1 MCVCVCVC
9 VCVCDWRCGLDRRW
23 GIRKT
28 SLVVICLLAYVLLL
42 VFNKCIHK
50 GFYVTNSFSL
60 SPHPHSLAA
69 STTAVQ
75 TTAQGGTSAEDLNTT
90 VPTTATVTSTAPP
103 AEEATGTTTSA
114 DEPSTAHVEVKP
126 RVTKPYQPFTVIQAS
141 LPVVKPDEQSTVPE
155 ASTSVVKPD
164 EQSTVP
170 EASLPVVKPDELST
184 VSNVSLPVFTHDEQ
198 SAVTEAAPPVSKP
211 PDTQVS
217 MSRYPSHQ
225 CPCNCDVIK
234 RNKTSALRAAEV
246 TKLSLTVQVKTL
258 SSTRRRKKS
267 ASDFR
272 VTSRSI
278 AYLGVS
284 FVVLASSIIIL
295 PDFVRIGQ
303 HLRYGVP
310 IEERK
315 PRKRA
320 CHIP

>member
-1 MCVCVCVC
+1 M
-9 VCVCDWRCGLDRRW
+9 
-23 GIRKT
+23 
-28 SLVVICLLAYVLLL
+28 
-42 VFNKCIHK
+42 
-50 GFYVTNSFSL
+50 
-60 SPHPHSLAA
+60 
-69 STTAVQ
+69 
-75 TTAQGGTSAEDLNTT
+75 
-90 VPTTATVTSTAPP
+90 
-103 AEEATGTTTSA
+103 
-114 DEPSTAHVEVKP
+114 
-126 RVTKPYQPFTVIQAS
+126 TKPYQPSTVIQAS
-141 LPVVKPDEQSTVPE
+141 APVVKPEELSTVPE
-155 ASTSVVKPD
+155 ASPPVVKP
-164 EQSTVP
+164 EELSTVP
-170 EASLPVVKPDELST
+170 EASPPVVKPEELSTVPEASPPVVKPDELST
-184 VSNVSLPVFTHDEQ
+184 VSNVSLPVFTHNEQ
-198 SAVTEAAPPVSKP
+198 SAVTEADPPVSKP

-272 VTSRSI
+272 VSSRSI

-295 PDFVRIGQ
+295 PDFVRIGH

>member
-1 MCVCVCVC
+1 
-9 VCVCDWRCGLDRRW
+9 
-23 GIRKT
+23 
-28 SLVVICLLAYVLLL
+28 
-42 VFNKCIHK
+42 
-50 GFYVTNSFSL
+50 
-60 SPHPHSLAA
+60 
-69 STTAVQ
+69 
-75 TTAQGGTSAEDLNTT
+75 
-90 VPTTATVTSTAPP
+90 
-103 AEEATGTTTSA
+103 
-114 DEPSTAHVEVKP
+114 
-126 RVTKPYQPFTVIQAS
+126 
-141 LPVVKPDEQSTVPE
+141 
-155 ASTSVVKPD
+155 
-164 EQSTVP
+164 
-170 EASLPVVKPDELST
+170 
-184 VSNVSLPVFTHDEQ
+184 
-198 SAVTEAAPPVSKP
+198 
-211 PDTQVS
+211 

-278 AYLGVS
+278 AYLGMS

-295 PDFVRIGQ
+295 PDFVRIGH

-320 CHIP
+320 CHNP